1 MKLNFLLS
9 AVSLAASFGVVAL
22 TACGSDSGSSPSG
35 SGSSSEGGKSGYQCD
50 VSRSDNSVHVIE
62 SYKGLVNEQFIDV
75 SLDEDGH
82 KKADITKK
90 VTYPEVSLAQRMCAA
105 EKEDASSTQNQS
117 ERVDCEGNTVVSY
130 YVERDD
136 LDAYEYQAYQ
146 EERCAKM
153 RKAAERGE
161 LDKNMADLY
170 L

>member
-1 MKLNFLLS
+1 M
-9 AVSLAASFGVVAL
+9 VAL
-22 TACGSDSGSSPSG
+22 TACGSDSGSSPSD
-35 SGSSSEGGKSGYQCD
+35 SGFSSEGGKSGYQCD